1 MWFWKKYKSTNID
14 DIMDKSTI
22 LSFIKLSHILSNL
35 VSKLMLLIFYQKH
48 ISFFTYYY
56 FSLLTCKIYEFYSP
70 HVIMHHMFRIPFQIL
85 RNNMIFIQPLLLFM
99 LLLMSASIFIAGRNM
114 YMAPRISLAISF
126 VLLTV
131 AFIAGW
137 LHINKL
143 GIKNYCSSDEQE
155 IITQKSI
162 DSFKQFFV
170 GVGENFFKVLF
181 AFLLMALIY
190 SAVMYGIMTL
200 CLKQFGTPTLIM
212 DLPNIAKN
220 QTNAELVAYLNNISV
235 EDKLNFISWVWS
247 AIVSSSIMNYFS
259 LLYLV
264 VVVNDN
270 KNIFVSLWKTL
281 KFFFRNILLGLL
293 VIFIMF
299 FLYFFLNLLSFIVGA
314 NSFSFAILIILF
326 TLYLN
331 YYVLLVFWI
340 YNERTKTN
348 SDNRSE

>member
-1 MWFWKKYKSTNID
+1 
-14 DIMDKSTI
+14 
-22 LSFIKLSHILSNL
+22 
-35 VSKLMLLIFYQKH
+35 
-48 ISFFTYYY
+48 
-56 FSLLTCKIYEFYSP
+56 
-70 HVIMHHMFRIPFQIL
+70 MFRIPFQIL
-85 RNNMIFIQPLLLFM
+85 RNNMIFIQPLLLFL

-114 YMAPRISLAISF
+114 YMLPRIGLAISL

-143 GIKNYCSSDEQE
+143 GIENYSSSDEQE

-162 DSFKQFFV
+162 NSFKQFFV
-170 GVGENFFKVLF
+170 GIGENFFKVLF
-181 AFLLMALIY
+181 SFVIIAVIY

-200 CLKQFGTPTLIM
+200 CLKLFGTPTLIM

-220 QTNAELVAYLNNISV
+220 QTNAELVEYLNNISV

-247 AIVSSSIMNYFS
+247 AIVSSSILNYFS

-264 VVVNDN
+264 VVVNDK
-270 KNIFVSLWKTL
+270 KNIFVSLWNTL
-281 KFFFRNILLGLL
+281 KFFFKDILLGLL
-293 VIFIMF
+293 LVVVMF
-299 FLYFFLNLLSFIVGA
+299 FLYFFLNLLSFIVGT

-331 YYVLLVFWI
+331 YYVLLVFWF
-340 YNERTKTN
+340 YNERTKNN
-348 SDNRSE
+348 SNNRSE